1 MHPQQQRAFL
11 RRNVGCATGSGH
23 STQLSCPGSHCAQE
37 MHCAQCDF
45 HLKLL
50 RGKEDLLNSTQH
62 SAAGDTNSP
71 QAAQGAATRPLSLT
85 LQHSVA
91 H

>member
-50 RGKEDLLNSTQH
+50 RGKEDL
-62 SAAGDTNSP
+62 
-71 QAAQGAATRPLSLT
+71 
-85 LQHSVA
+85 
-91 H
+91 